1 MAHYG
6 RPPTRPSAGKRGP
19 LATAKRAARVARGP
33 SKGPLATA
41 KIAARTGPKKGAFAT
56 AKIATRKAASA
67 ASGGIGPRVAS
78 RLGGRTPVKPKPRTG
93 LAAPKSRGPTRT
105 TQRRPR

>member
-6 RPPTRPSAGKRGP
+6 KPPARPRTGAGKRGP
-19 LATAKRAARVARGP
+19 LAK
-33 SKGPLATA
+33 
-41 KIAARTGPKKGAFAT
+41 

-67 ASGGIGPRVAS
+67 ASGGIGPRVAA

-93 LAAPKSRGPTRT
+93 LATPKPRGPRPTRT
-105 TQRRPR
+105 TQRPRTR